1 MDPRGHGVACCVPAY
16 LYKLPSGSLTM
27 LLGADTA
34 AACCFCAAF
43 FLRLAALPATTHSS
57 SMHHMVPQLA
67 PTHRPSLVPHPTSMH
82 LDVTALLQS

>member
-1 MDPRGHGVACCVPAY
+1 
-16 LYKLPSGSLTM
+16 
-27 LLGADTA
+27 
-34 AACCFCAAF
+34 
-43 FLRLAALPATTHSS
+43 LAALPATTHSS